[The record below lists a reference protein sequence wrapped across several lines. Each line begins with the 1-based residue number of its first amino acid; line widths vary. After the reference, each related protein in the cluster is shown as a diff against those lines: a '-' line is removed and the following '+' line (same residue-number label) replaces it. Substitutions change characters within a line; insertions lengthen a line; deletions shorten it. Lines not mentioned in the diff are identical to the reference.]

1 MIKIFVAEH
10 GDGRHIARATSES
23 GHTIRTGEERPTREA
38 AIGALVQSAPEVFGV
53 HDIVLPDKVL
63 STSG

>member
-23 GHTIRTGEERPTREA
+23 GHTIRTGDERPTREA
-38 AIGALVQSAPEVFGV
+38 AIGALVQCAPEVFGV
-53 HDIVLPDKVL
+53 FDIVLPDENFN
-63 STSG
+63 TSG